1 MELEKTYNIQDNFIG
16 IFNNFFSNELIENY
30 LKHFHNCEKQGY
42 LIKREN
48 PIFRKDLAVDVLNL
62 PYSTWIPYNNG
73 EFLEVFFKYIL
84 PIYEDRF
91 AEFHNIGKHTVYGLK
106 IQKTKPSEGYH
117 IWHSENNDI
126 HNCNRVFAFTLYLN
140 DVTEGGET
148 EFLYQKCRIKPVQNR
163 FVLWPAA
170 ITHIHR
176 GNPPLSNDKYILT
189 GWSEYGV

>member
-1 MELEKTYNIQDNFIG
+1 MALVKKIFMEN
-16 IFNNFFSNELIENY
+16 
-30 LKHFHNCEKQGY
+30 
-42 LIKREN
+42 R
-48 PIFRKDLAVDVLNL
+48 
-62 PYSTWIPYNNG
+62 
-73 EFLEVFFKYIL
+73 
-84 PIYEDRF
+84 
-91 AEFHNIGKHTVYGLK
+91 
-106 IQKTKPSEGYH
+106 
-117 IWHSENNDI
+117 
-126 HNCNRVFAFTLYLN
+126 NRVFAFTLYLN